1 MGNDLDMLN
10 LIFSISLSSG
20 SEKKERPVAASD
32 KVGSAL
38 GPDWH
43 EGLHLKGTKEV
54 WS

>member
-1 MGNDLDMLN
+1 MHTKSDILHL
-10 LIFSISLSSG
+10 FPSG
-20 SEKKERPVAASD
+20 IEEKERPIAASD